1 MANKARMADE
11 AVSAHDVHGE
21 RFWSARVTD
30 GGGGDTFVGIVA
42 DRPLGEIQF
51 DDNDDAAEGMVGHSL
66 DKGKGTEGKGGEGRG
81 REGRGVGPDD
91 SWLAR
96 LSSHPD
102 VVLSALVFGTRDA
115 NILDEVSPAAQAA
128 FWIGF
133 NVFVVAM
140 LGVDFLCT
148 DQKEGRT
155 NIRSAAVWTLLW
167 VCLAVWFDGLLWAAH
182 GRAPA
187 LVWLT
192 SYLLGT
198 CWSIGGVCI
207 IAAPLPP
214 LRNVTSRNPPAPTEK
229 FLSVDNLFVFLYVV
243 CGTID

>member
-21 RFWSARVTD
+21 RFWSARVT
-30 GGGGDTFVGIVA
+30 GGGGGGGTCVFVGVVA

-51 DDNDDAAEGMVGHSL
+51 DDNDDAAEGI
-66 DKGKGTEGKGGEGRG
+66 GEGRG
-81 REGRGVGPDD
+81 GAGPVEGRGGEGVGPGD

-115 NILDEVSPAAQAA
+115 HILDEVSPAAQAA

-167 VCLAVWFDGLLWAAH
+167 VCLAVWFDGLLWVAH
-182 GRAPA
+182 GRGPA

-198 CWSIGGVCI
+198 YCT
-207 IAAPLPP
+207 P
-214 LRNVTSRNPPAPTEK
+214 TSRVHGSPG
-229 FLSVDNLFVFLYVV
+229 V
-243 CGTID
+243 